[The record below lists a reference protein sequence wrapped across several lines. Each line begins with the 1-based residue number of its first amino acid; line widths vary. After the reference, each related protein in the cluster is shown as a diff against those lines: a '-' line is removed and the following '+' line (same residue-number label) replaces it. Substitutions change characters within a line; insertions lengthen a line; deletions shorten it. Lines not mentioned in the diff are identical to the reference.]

1 MFYLL
6 MLCGGAGLVISSS
19 NYDYVLDS
27 GKIYLI
33 LNVLGLLLEWE
44 GGQNPTRDKVFFFF
58 NEYPLLQVCNI
69 SLNLKFI

>member
-1 MFYLL
+1 

-58 NEYPLLQVCNI
+58 
-69 SLNLKFI
+69 

>member
-1 MFYLL
+1 MWQD
-6 MLCGGAGLVISSS
+6 AGLVINSS

-44 GGQNPTRDKVFFFF
+44 GGQNPTRDKVVFFFF
-58 NEYPLLQVCNI
+58 LMNTLYY
-69 SLNLKFI
+69 KFVIFH